1 MPVPGIDVLM
11 YVPLFPVDALRPFP
25 PTETPMP
32 DFDRL
37 RFTPLAIFT
46 RFLKVHPMFYLF
58 KNVSDMCLWFSQD
71 KEKYIRN
78 LFAVNFSRAQRLA
91 EAT

>member
-1 MPVPGIDVLM
+1 
-11 YVPLFPVDALRPFP
+11 
-25 PTETPMP
+25 MP

-58 KNVSDMCLWFSQD
+58 KKNVSDMCLWFSQD
-71 KEKYIRN
+71 KEKYI
-78 LFAVNFSRAQRLA
+78 
-91 EAT
+91 